1 MEKIKA
7 IFEVLK
13 LLSDAKIDLVEAKF
27 DDDTFRELKKEQYFK
42 KEGKIG
48 SFFGIK
54 ILNQENQ
61 LI

>member
-27 DDDTFRELKKEQYFK
+27 DDDTFEELKKEQYFK

-54 ILNQENQ
+54 ILNQEKQ